1 MLLIQCYPTDIRS
14 CGHYVRARCRRFDHM
29 IERQFLQRQS
39 RLPAPRQV
47 QHHGMLRQMWAGVK
61 YNKIKWNLNSL
72 RKHFSSSRSCLMTGS
87 RRQDLVEG
95 NDDLQRDQRYD
106 NQFETQGSLRV
117 NDVSERRCGLGDD
130 RKFSVKRIDAL
141 L

>member
-14 CGHYVRARCRRFDHM
+14 GGHYVRACCRRLDHM

-61 YNKIKWNLNSL
+61 HNKIKWNLNNL
-72 RKHFSSSRSCLMTGS
+72 WKACEQFRQRLVTGS

-95 NDDLQRDQRYD
+95 NDDLHRDQRDD

-130 RKFSVKRIDAL
+130 RKFSVKRVDAL

>member
-1 MLLIQCYPTDIRS
+1 MLSY
-14 CGHYVRARCRRFDHM
+14 GHQVWWTLCPRPLPSFDHM

-47 QHHGMLRQMWAGVK
+47 QHPGMLRQMLRGVK
-61 YNKIKWNLNSL
+61 YNKIKWNLNNL
-72 RKHFSSSRSCLMTGS
+72 RKQFNSSRSRLMTGS

-95 NDDLQRDQRYD
+95 NDNLQRDQRYD

-117 NDVSERRCGLGDD
+117 DDISERRCGLGDD

-141 L
+141 Q